1 VAGESCSLVRKA
13 SKSVKSWWWRDEG
26 SWVFTP
32 GAIAGGLKFMS
43 VLVRKEAN
51 FLREEVV
58 RAMVLGGRTDL
69 IR

>member
-1 VAGESCSLVRKA
+1 M
-13 SKSVKSWWWRDEG
+13 
-26 SWVFTP
+26 FTP